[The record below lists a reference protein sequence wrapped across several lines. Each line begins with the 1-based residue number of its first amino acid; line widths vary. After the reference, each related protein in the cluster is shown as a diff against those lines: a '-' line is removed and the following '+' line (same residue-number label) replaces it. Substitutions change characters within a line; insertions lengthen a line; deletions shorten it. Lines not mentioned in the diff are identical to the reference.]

1 MHSAAK
7 NLDPD
12 ALTPENAQAYFL
24 AQIEAMDTLIGE
36 LLGSMSQ
43 ETLDNT
49 YIFFLGDNGSAR
61 WDQPPA
67 PRDPERVKMTV
78 YEGGVAV
85 PLIVAGPGIDAGQ
98 VSKPLAH
105 VVDLFATIIELA
117 GGSVA
122 RTVSAYTAIDSVSM
136 TPYLTASVSRSR
148 RDWVLTEITFGLAPS
163 RAIRNE
169 RYKLILQK
177 DREEFYDL
185 HNDPHE
191 QSALDLSS
199 LSVAEMD
206 DYDELR
212 ATLNRLIEQ

>member
-1 MHSAAK
+1 
-7 NLDPD
+7 
-12 ALTPENAQAYFL
+12 
-24 AQIEAMDTLIGE
+24 
-36 LLGSMSQ
+36 MSQ

-49 YIFFLGDNGSAR
+49 VIFFLGDNGTAR

-98 VSKPLAH
+98 VRKPLAH

-122 RTVSAYTAIDSVSM
+122 RNVSAYTAIDSVSM
-136 TPYLTASVSRSR
+136 TPYSMASVSGNR

-177 DREEFYDL
+177 DQQEFYDL
-185 HNDPHE
+185 LTDPNE
-191 QSALDLSS
+191 ISALDLAA
-199 LSVAEMD
+199 LSQFEQQNYA
-206 DYDELR
+206 ELR
-212 ATLNRLIEQ
+212 ESYTRIVEQAEIR